1 MNKVFLTLEEY
12 HDLIGKK
19 TIDPAITYY
28 IYDPKTNYSNGLAN
42 VKYLSIDEYTELSLS
57 GKINKDITYII
68 VDPYEYWIDEISWET
83 IEVRDYESLSPH
95 KWGDFH
101 LADYISDTNLSTRG
115 IVVVSSGVNFNQRT
129 NLSTRGLAVVKSYIN
144 LRQATNLIIMV
155 TMSKEDYT
163 DKMLDYL
170 PWYEKESDV
179 YRNILK
185 SGSYELRRLDHNLE
199 IAEDNTWIDT
209 AVEGLPIYERD
220 FRMTPKN
227 KYDYL
232 FRRNVIMGRWQ
243 MLNTQITE
251 EEIKNTIRLLSNN
264 TAEIEIAEVSKGRY
278 KVTFV
283 GQIGIPP
290 DMDLIK
296 EAFKIAW
303 PAHLGYNWDYRYTTW
318 EDLKDTTWE
327 EASVKTWETVRTW
340 EEMIQ
345 TL

>member
-12 HDLIGKK
+12 HELVNKK
-19 TIDPAITYY
+19 TIDPATTYY
-28 IYDPKTNYSNGLAN
+28 IYDPKTNYSNGLVN
-42 VKYLSIDEYTELSLS
+42 VKYLSIDEYTELALS
-57 GKINKDITYII
+57 GKINKDITYVV
-68 VDPYEYWIDEISWET
+68 VDPDGNWINEISWET
-83 IEVRDYESLSPH
+83 IKVRDYESLSPH

-129 NLSTRGLAVVKSYIN
+129 NLSTRGLVVVKSYVN

-163 DKMLDYL
+163 IKMLDYL
-170 PWYEKESDV
+170 PWYEKKSDV

-185 SGSYELRRLDHNLE
+185 AGDYELRRLDHNLE

-209 AVEGLPIYERD
+209 AVEGLPIHERD
-220 FRMTPKN
+220 FGLIPKN
-227 KYDYL
+227 KYDYP

-283 GQIGIPP
+283 GQIGVPP

-303 PAHLGYNWDYRYTTW
+303 PAHLGYNWEYRYTTW